1 MSPKNTKDQDS
12 IPYQALVDENRALKY
27 EIQSLKARLEKAEE
41 LERTI
46 EKVNIKCKLSETFRK
61 SLNSINLTIHSILDF
76 DEMMKEIVSE
86 AAKTIGSETAAIS
99 LRKGYHWV
107 LSYSYGFPENII
119 GSVMNDEEE
128 THAVLAIKTKKPV
141 AINDAF
147 NDERVNRNHM
157 RKWNIR
163 SVLVV
168 PLITRDEVIGV
179 IFFNFHKSTFAFSDV
194 HISFGTQL
202 ASLVSL
208 ALENSCLIDNLKIEL
223 TKHKQ
228 VEEAL
233 LKSEAKYRQ
242 IVETS
247 QEGIWLTDHDNRTVF
262 VNQKA
267 SEMLGYSIEEILRTS
282 PQKFISSEFNAGAD
296 NKLRGY
302 LPEVNHL
309 IDYRFTRKDGSD
321 LWCILSSS
329 PLLDDHGKYAGSLT
343 MIMDITDRK
352 RAEEAL
358 KKACNSLEEK
368 IKKRTEELEIAY
380 NSLKESER
388 SLAEAQEIAHIGNWS
403 RTIETGE
410 VHWSGEVYRIFGFE
424 PQEFGV
430 DYNVFLSC
438 VHPDEREYLIE
449 AAKQALN
456 EKFFDAEYRIIRPN
470 GVERILH
477 EDIKVICNS
486 ENIPIRLSG
495 TVQDI
500 TERKKAEE
508 ALIKLEKTRVKEIH
522 HRIKNNLQVIS
533 SLLDLQAET
542 FKDETV
548 RQAFSESQNRVFSMS
563 LIHEELYKGS
573 EAYTLDFS
581 SYLEKL
587 AENLLKTYGTSSKN
601 IRLKMDLEENT
612 FLDMDTAVP
621 LGIIVNEL
629 ISNSLKHAFTEK
641 RKGEI
646 QVRFCRNEEEKSDK
660 MHNLIF
666 CLTISDNG
674 KGIPEDLDLENIE
687 SLGLQLVSTLVDQLD
702 GEFQLKRDNG
712 TNFKLSFSVKEI
724 ENQAYQQPYINSLNI
739 E

>member
-1 MSPKNTKDQDS
+1 MVT
-12 IPYQALVDENRALKY
+12 
-27 EIQSLKARLEKAEE
+27 
-41 LERTI
+41 
-46 EKVNIKCKLSETFRK
+46 
-61 SLNSINLTIHSILDF
+61 
-76 DEMMKEIVSE
+76 
-86 AAKTIGSETAAIS
+86 
-99 LRKGYHWV
+99 
-107 LSYSYGFPENII
+107 
-119 GSVMNDEEE
+119 
-128 THAVLAIKTKKPV
+128 
-141 AINDAF
+141 
-147 NDERVNRNHM
+147 
-157 RKWNIR
+157 
-163 SVLVV
+163 
-168 PLITRDEVIGV
+168 
-179 IFFNFHKSTFAFSDV
+179 STFAFSNV

-208 ALENSCLIDNLKIEL
+208 ALENSRLIENLKIEL

-247 QEGIWLTDHDNRTVF
+247 QEGIWLTDHNNRTVF

-267 SEMLGYSIEEILRTS
+267 SEMLGYSIEEILKQS

-302 LPEVNHL
+302 MPEVDHL

-380 NSLKESER
+380 NSLKESEG
-388 SLAEAQEIAHIGNWS
+388 SLAEAQEIAHIGNWC
-403 RTIETGE
+403 RNIETGE
-410 VHWSGEVYRIFGFE
+410 VRWSDEVYRIFGFE

-449 AAKQALN
+449 AVKQALN
-456 EKFFDAEYRIIRPN
+456 EKFFDAEYRIIRSN

-477 EDIKVICNS
+477 EDIKVICNN
-486 ENIPIRLSG
+486 ENVPIRLSG

-508 ALIKLEKTRVKEIH
+508 ALIKLEKTRIKEIH

-548 RQAFSESQNRVFSMS
+548 RQAFIGHRFR
-563 LIHEELYKGS
+563 LH
-573 EAYTLDFS
+573 F
-581 SYLEKL
+581 
-587 AENLLKTYGTSSKN
+587 LL
-601 IRLKMDLEENT
+601 LLFFFD
-612 FLDMDTAVP
+612 P
-621 LGIIVNEL
+621 
-629 ISNSLKHAFTEK
+629 
-641 RKGEI
+641 
-646 QVRFCRNEEEKSDK
+646 
-660 MHNLIF
+660 
-666 CLTISDNG
+666 
-674 KGIPEDLDLENIE
+674 
-687 SLGLQLVSTLVDQLD
+687 
-702 GEFQLKRDNG
+702 
-712 TNFKLSFSVKEI
+712 
-724 ENQAYQQPYINSLNI
+724 
-739 E
+739 